1 MSSSRSMRQS
11 QGALRLRRRR
21 RKNNSLAPHCVR
33 FYLGIAKSAPIGI
46 VQNTEPLGE
55 SPFRHILQAYILTE
69 SKRAYKVGWNKANRI
84 VTREQSQI
92 RRTLDCGD
100 CTCQDCAWSCAGQ
113 VKTNQVNSNEYSRF
127 FAISWY
133 TVEMSYEKHVAKGM
147 RTRPHRARLC
157 ASRATSIQ
165 RRALMLTCY
174 CRWRNFPPS
183 LQTMPL
189 SRL

>member
-1 MSSSRSMRQS
+1 MRQS

-33 FYLGIAKSAPIGI
+33 FYLGIANSEPIGI

-69 SKRAYKVGWNKANRI
+69 SQRAYKVGWNKANRI

-100 CTCQDCAWSCAGQ
+100 YTCQDCAWSCAGQ
-113 VKTNQVNSNEYSRF
+113 VKTNKVNSNEFSRF

-133 TVEMSYEKHVAKGM
+133 TA
-147 RTRPHRARLC
+147 TRNTLPRGCEHGHIARVC
-157 ASRATSIQ
+157 APSRATSIQ
-165 RRALMLTCY
+165 RGALMLTCY
-174 CRWRNFPPS
+174 CRWRNLPPS